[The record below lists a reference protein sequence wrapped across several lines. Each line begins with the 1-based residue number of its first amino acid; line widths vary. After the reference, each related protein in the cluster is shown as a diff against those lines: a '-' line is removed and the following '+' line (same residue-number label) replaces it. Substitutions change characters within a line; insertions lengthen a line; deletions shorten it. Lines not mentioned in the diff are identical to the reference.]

1 MGKKGQATCSA
12 LKSSSEYFQHL
23 SYDRFICVY
32 PENEM
37 NPNNSSIV
45 KWQNPW
51 LTDNITNMDAL
62 YFILCKI
69 M

>member
-23 SYDRFICVY
+23 WSYDRFICVY

-45 KWQNPW
+45 K
-51 LTDNITNMDAL
+51 
-62 YFILCKI
+62 
-69 M
+69 